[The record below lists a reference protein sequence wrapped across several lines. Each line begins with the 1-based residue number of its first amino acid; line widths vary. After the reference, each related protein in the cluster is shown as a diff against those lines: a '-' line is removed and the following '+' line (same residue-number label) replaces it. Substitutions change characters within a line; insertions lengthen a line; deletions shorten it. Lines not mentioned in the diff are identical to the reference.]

1 MSFDNIDQRFKPK
14 TATSLA
20 CLRCYSTDGVE
31 MENSRTQYHFEG
43 DQNSPDN
50 PNAPVPLCRACAIDH
65 HEYWDSMWGDYY
77 GYYGYLV

>member
-31 MENSRTQYHFEG
+31 MESSRTQYHFEG
-43 DQNSPDN
+43 DQNSSDN
-50 PNAPVPLCRACAIDH
+50 PNAPVPPLSCLRKRPSRIL
-65 HEYWDSMWGDYY
+65 G
-77 GYYGYLV
+77 